1 MDMRKPKVEWM
12 KNELS
17 NAILTF
23 APKRRSD
30 PVRGGNIGL
39 ALLRG
44 ARLVHSAAEL
54 QGATW
59 HPHGERSVT
68 GRMRSDLWRQV
79 LVTSAIETITVS
91 ATGGATAADRYEGWA
106 GIGRQ
111 AVEIPLADR
120 TRAVGL
126 TGVGLAPRNL
136 LLKWASGWTP
146 STNFEALQLG
156 YALRHAVAHGL
167 LSPTQARQFGLAPLL
182 DPLFDAHLGWT
193 ISLLGW
199 AAAHLPVSCRSDY

>member
-1 MDMRKPKVEWM
+1 M
-12 KNELS
+12 
-17 NAILTF
+17 
-23 APKRRSD
+23 
-30 PVRGGNIGL
+30 RGGNIGM

-44 ARLVHSAAEL
+44 ARLVHSAADL
-54 QGATW
+54 QGASW

-91 ATGGATAADRYEGWA
+91 ATGGATAADRYGEWA
-106 GIGRQ
+106 EIGRQ

-126 TGVGLAPRNL
+126 TGVGLARASL
-136 LLKWASGWTP
+136 VLKWASGWTP
-146 STNFEALQLG
+146 STIFEALQLG
-156 YALRHAVAHGL
+156 FGVRNAVAHGL
-167 LSPTQARQFGLAPLL
+167 LSPTQAQQFGLAPLL

-199 AAAHLPVSCRSDY
+199 AAAHLPVSRRSDY